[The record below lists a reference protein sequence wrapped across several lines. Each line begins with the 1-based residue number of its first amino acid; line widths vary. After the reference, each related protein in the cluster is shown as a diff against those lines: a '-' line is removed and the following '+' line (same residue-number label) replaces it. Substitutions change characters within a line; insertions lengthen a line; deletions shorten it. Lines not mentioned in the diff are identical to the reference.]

1 LGRGVKEPDPWT
13 AAEATAA
20 KAPVRYCITC
30 SEPFTRLYTNIN
42 GRPRLRD
49 LKRWSAQRAL
59 YCSKQCCAI
68 FRRNKRNAGWLSL
81 PAHLASLEP
90 APEPQPKMRSAART
104 GRPPTVTGKQSIERV
119 ERIKRIMEGRF
130 AGASFREIAAVE
142 GLSTATVHRLYWKT
156 IRSCPHDP
164 ARLRRLATRERNA
177 LTAGM

>member
-1 LGRGVKEPDPWT
+1 MKEPDPWT

-142 GLSTATVHRLYWKT
+142 GSALRRFTGCTGK
-156 IRSCPHDP
+156 RSGP
-164 ARLRRLATRERNA
+164 ARTTQRGLGGLPPASGTR
-177 LTAGM
+177 